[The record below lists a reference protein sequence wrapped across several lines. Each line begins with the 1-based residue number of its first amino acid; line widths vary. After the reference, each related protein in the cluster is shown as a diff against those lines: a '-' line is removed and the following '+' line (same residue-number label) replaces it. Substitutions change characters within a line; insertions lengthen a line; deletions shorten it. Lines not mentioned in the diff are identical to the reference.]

1 MNDKKIELI
10 SAKGA
15 MGVTEFALLYFP
27 ESPPETAYKRMWV
40 WIRTSRGLKE
50 KLLAAGWVKFQKL
63 YTPKQVAW
71 LSTWGNLRKNKQ
83 PKEPHEAFL
92 REL

>member
-40 WIRTSRGLKE
+40 WICL
-50 KLLAAGWVKFQKL
+50 L
-63 YTPKQVAW
+63 YTSDA
-71 LSTWGNLRKNKQ
+71 
-83 PKEPHEAFL
+83 ADD
-92 REL
+92 

>member
-1 MNDKKIELI
+1 MEDKKIELI

-27 ESPPETAYKRMWV
+27 DCTPEIAYKRMWV

-50 KLLAAGWVKFQKL
+50 KLLALGGTLEITNNRKSRTKRSDRDCS
-63 YTPKQVAW
+63 
-71 LSTWGNLRKNKQ
+71 LSFNT
-83 PKEPHEAFL
+83 
-92 REL
+92 

>member
-27 ESPPETAYKRMWV
+27 ESPPETAYKRMWYGY
-40 WIRTSRGLKE
+40 GLR
-50 KLLAAGWVKFQKL
+50 V
-63 YTPKQVAW
+63 V
-71 LSTWGNLRKNKQ
+71 
-83 PKEPHEAFL
+83 
-92 REL
+92 

>member
-27 ESPPETAYKRMWV
+27 ESPPETAYKRMWSERKTFGCGMGE
-40 WIRTSRGLKE
+40 IPETLYAE
-50 KLLAAGWVKFQKL
+50 AGRL
-63 YTPKQVAW
+63 P
-71 LSTWGNLRKNKQ
+71 G
-83 PKEPHEAFL
+83 
-92 REL
+92 

>member
-63 YTPKQVAW
+63 YTPKQVAC

>member
-27 ESPPETAYKRMWV
+27 LRLPIKGCGYGY
-40 WIRTSRGLKE
+40 GLR
-50 KLLAAGWVKFQKL
+50 V
-63 YTPKQVAW
+63 V
-71 LSTWGNLRKNKQ
+71 
-83 PKEPHEAFL
+83 
-92 REL
+92 

>member
-27 ESPPETAYKRMWV
+27 ESPPETAYKRMF
-40 WIRTSRGLKE
+40 
-50 KLLAAGWVKFQKL
+50 AM
-63 YTPKQVAW
+63 
-71 LSTWGNLRKNKQ
+71 
-83 PKEPHEAFL
+83 EAPRSSETF
-92 REL
+92 

>member
-27 ESPPETAYKRMWV
+27 ESPPETAYKRMDTDFAWSERKTFGCGMGE
-40 WIRTSRGLKE
+40 IPETLYAE
-50 KLLAAGWVKFQKL
+50 AGRL
-63 YTPKQVAW
+63 P
-71 LSTWGNLRKNKQ
+71 G
-83 PKEPHEAFL
+83 
-92 REL
+92 

>member
-27 ESPPETAYKRMWV
+27 ESPPVKGCGYGY
-40 WIRTSRGLKE
+40 GLR
-50 KLLAAGWVKFQKL
+50 V
-63 YTPKQVAW
+63 V
-71 LSTWGNLRKNKQ
+71 
-83 PKEPHEAFL
+83 
-92 REL
+92 

>member
-27 ESPPETAYKRMWV
+27 ESPPETAYKRMWDTDFA
-40 WIRTSRGLKE
+40 WSERKTFGCGMGEIPETLYAE
-50 KLLAAGWVKFQKL
+50 AGRL
-63 YTPKQVAW
+63 P
-71 LSTWGNLRKNKQ
+71 G
-83 PKEPHEAFL
+83 
-92 REL
+92 

>member
-50 KLLAAGWVKFQKL
+50 KLLAA
-63 YTPKQVAW
+63 

>member
-50 KLLAAGWVKFQKL
+50 KLLAEIPETLYAEAGRL
-63 YTPKQVAW
+63 P
-71 LSTWGNLRKNKQ
+71 G
-83 PKEPHEAFL
+83 
-92 REL
+92 

>member
-50 KLLAAGWVKFQKL
+50 KLLAAGW
-63 YTPKQVAW
+63 
-71 LSTWGNLRKNKQ
+71 GNLRKNKQ

>member
-27 ESPPETAYKRMWV
+27 ESPPETAYKDVGMDTDFAWSERKTFGCGMGE
-40 WIRTSRGLKE
+40 IPETLYAE
-50 KLLAAGWVKFQKL
+50 AGRL
-63 YTPKQVAW
+63 P
-71 LSTWGNLRKNKQ
+71 G
-83 PKEPHEAFL
+83 
-92 REL
+92 

>member
-1 MNDKKIELI
+1 MEDKKIELI

-27 ESPPETAYKRMWV
+27 DCTPEIAYKRMWV

-50 KLLAAGWVKFQKL
+50 KLLARG
-63 YTPKQVAW
+63 
-71 LSTWGNLRKNKQ
+71 G
-83 PKEPHEAFL
+83 
-92 REL
+92 

>member
-15 MGVTEFALLYFP
+15 MG
-27 ESPPETAYKRMWV
+27 
-40 WIRTSRGLKE
+40 
-50 KLLAAGWVKFQKL
+50 
-63 YTPKQVAW
+63 AW

>member
-40 WIRTSRGLKE
+40 WIRTSRVNPAKRKATPIKNE
-50 KLLAAGWVKFQKL
+50 KRFSEQKRKAMKIIKAILEIVSPLLL
-63 YTPKQVAW
+63 
-71 LSTWGNLRKNKQ
+71 
-83 PKEPHEAFL
+83 H
-92 REL
+92 

>member
-50 KLLAAGWVKFQKL
+50 KLLAAGWNSRNFIRRSRS
-63 YTPKQVAW
+63 PAW

>member
-40 WIRTSRGLKE
+40 WTVS
-50 KLLAAGWVKFQKL
+50 
-63 YTPKQVAW
+63 YTHLDVYKRQV
-71 LSTWGNLRKNKQ
+71 SV
-83 PKEPHEAFL
+83 
-92 REL
+92 